1 MMYEIITGVKRN
13 DGIIVVFEEKNQ
25 MKSIFFE
32 YGDLLDQK
40 VNALDLLDHPKMYK
54 VDPEK
59 SRIMMIS

>member
-32 YGDLLDQK
+32 YGDLIDQK

-59 SRIMMIS
+59 SAIMMIS

>member
-32 YGDLLDQK
+32 YGDLIDQK

-59 SRIMMIS
+59 SAIRMIS

>member
-25 MKSIFFE
+25 MKSIFVE
-32 YGDLLDQK
+32 YGDLIDQK

-59 SRIMMIS
+59 SVIRMIS